1 MKGNLYKGL
10 QENIYSWLNK
20 SIRTGL
26 VDLED
31 EDVSLGS
38 SLGKRSENQDCVVYY
53 RFNFRNA
60 HEKSLLGLILCDGM
74 GGMVGGGDC
83 TSLAISTFL
92 SSLVKNYKKS
102 LSENLLSAVCDS
114 NDSVFEQ
121 YKGKGGT
128 TLSSITFDRSSCV
141 AANVGD
147 SRIYR
152 VLNDDTVEQL
162 TLDDTLERKLSDLNL
177 PSPPRELMQLMQFIG
192 MGKDLDFSPI
202 PINMDARNSYFI
214 LTSDGA
220 HNYVSPEI
228 FRDILLNAT
237 SCRDIT
243 NRLVTLSEWLGGKD
257 NATVGVLT
265 PATYSSLGQQQSNE
279 SGSLEIWGM
288 SGKVQF
294 VSFNQTKYDTNSSNN
309 EEEIEESLENHRD
322 TVKVDSSM
330 KKPKKKSKQLPG
342 NSRKLKSLDE
352 TSATVVDIKFPEE
365 EEDIVW

>member
-1 MKGNLYKGL
+1 MDLGD
-10 QENIYSWLNK
+10 EN
-20 SIRTGL
+20 
-26 VDLED
+26 
-31 EDVSLGS
+31 VSLGS
-38 SLGKRSENQDCVVYY
+38 SLGKRSENQDCIVFY

-102 LSENLLSAVCDS
+102 LSENLSLAVYDS
-114 NDSVFEQ
+114 NDSVFKQ
-121 YKGKGGT
+121 YRGKGGT
-128 TLSSITFDRSSCV
+128 TLSSITFDRGSCV
-141 AANVGD
+141 AASIGD

-177 PSPPRELMQLMQFIG
+177 PSPPRELMQLLQFVG

-202 PINMDARNSYFI
+202 PISIDTKDSYFI

-220 HNYVSPEI
+220 HNHVSPEV
-228 FRDILLNAT
+228 FRDILINAT

-243 NRLVTLSEWLGGKD
+243 TRLVTLSEWLGGKD

-265 PATYSSLGQQQSNE
+265 PITCSSLGRQESND
-279 SGSLEIWGM
+279 SGSLELWGI
-288 SGKVQF
+288 SGKVEF
-294 VSFNQTKYDTNSSNN
+294 FSFNQTKHDMNSSNN
-309 EEEIEESLENHRD
+309 EDEIEESLRNDID
-322 TVKVDSSM
+322 TVKVESSI
-330 KKPKKKSKQLPG
+330 KKPKRKSKQLPD